1 MNTASEQFIQDYLL
15 VMDND
20 EDAWRGLLDT
30 ARQSDDINEFAQVLR
45 TEWDE
50 FVDQV
55 AGLADREWGDT
66 SPAALLVRQIMGGW
80 GDTEFFA
87 IAKKYYK
94 TEEATA

>member
-1 MNTASEQFIQDYLL
+1 MNTAGEQFVQDYLL

-30 ARQSDDINEFAQVLR
+30 ARQSDDINEFVQVLR

-87 IAKKYYK
+87 IAKK
-94 TEEATA
+94 